1 MLSLRLAVLC
11 STAISLAMRLST
23 DRVQSN
29 IGLLA
34 MNYLICFVIAIAFPG
49 TDALFVSAEGY
60 GTAAILGGA
69 QGLLYLL
76 AFVLLQLNI
85 RKNGVVLSAIF
96 QRLGLLVP
104 MVVSVFLFGEM
115 PEGMQIV
122 GFCVAI
128 AAIVLINLEKEQ
140 TVMQFKLG
148 LVLILLAGGCA
159 DVMAKLYEEW
169 GDPALSSQFLLYTFA
184 LALVLCIPLVIWK
197 KERPGVPEV
206 LYGFAVGIPNYF
218 CAKFLLASLET
229 VPAVIVYPTFS
240 VATILV
246 VTLAGVVLFKER
258 LGKRQWIAVGIILVA
273 LVLLNM

>member
-1 MLSLRLAVLC
+1 MLSLILAVLC

-23 DRVQSN
+23 DRVRSN

-34 MNYLICFVIAIAFPG
+34 MNYLICFVIAVAFTG
-49 TDALFVSAEGY
+49 VDALFVSTEGY
-60 GTAAILGGA
+60 GTAALLGGA

-104 MVVSVFLFGEM
+104 MVVSVFLFREI
-115 PEGMQIV
+115 PETMQII
-122 GFCVAI
+122 GFCVAVF
-128 AAIVLINLEKEQ
+128 AIVLINLEKEQ

-148 LVLILLAGGCA
+148 LLLILLAGGGA

-169 GDPALSSQFLLYTFA
+169 GNPALAPQFLLFTFGV
-184 LALVLCIPLVIWK
+184 ALVLAVAMMLWK
-197 KERPGVPEV
+197 KERAGLRE
-206 LYGFAVGIPNYF
+206 LLFGAAVGVPNYF

-240 VATILV
+240 VATILL
-246 VTLAGVVLFKER
+246 VTLAGVALFKER
-258 LGKRQWIAVGIILVA
+258 LGKRQWAALGVILVA
-273 LVLLNM
+273 LVLLNL